1 MDNKETNH
9 PVCSCCGA
17 TIETDD
23 YYTFD
28 GNILCDDCYHSETV
42 VCEHCGDRIWA
53 DDNAGTDS
61 MPLCNSCYDDYY
73 TTCECCGRIIYRDYA
88 NYDDD
93 DDYAYCDDD
102 DDYAYC
108 DRCYEERQ
116 NSSIH
121 EYNYKPDPIFY
132 GDSKRYFGVELEID
146 EGGKNGDNADTLLGI
161 GNRIAEHIYI
171 KSDGSLSDGME
182 IVTHPMSL
190 KYHKDKMPWAEIMR
204 SAIRMDYRSHKT
216 STCGLHVH
224 VNRTAFGS
232 TREAQDECVSR
243 VLYFVEHHWLE
254 LLKFSR
260 RTEYQM
266 NRWAARYGYKNS
278 PKEILEDAK
287 KGCNGRYACVNI
299 TNYHT
304 IEFRMFRGTLK
315 YNTLIATL
323 ELVDKICELATDL
336 TDTELK
342 SVSWSDF
349 VGSLDDSTEPE
360 LITYLKE
367 RQLYINT
374 PITAEEDD

>member
-1 MDNKETNH
+1 MTPNETTR

-17 TIETDD
+17 IIETDD
-23 YYTFD
+23 YYEFD
-28 GNILCDDCYHSETV
+28 GSILCDDCYHTETV
-42 VCEHCGDRIWA
+42 ECSHCGDRIWT
-53 DDNAGTDS
+53 DDNAGSDS
-61 MPLCNSCYDDYY
+61 TPLCNTCYDDYY
-73 TTCECCGRIIYRDYA
+73 TTCECCGRIIHRDYA
-88 NYDDD
+88 NYDDE
-93 DDYAYCDDD
+93 

-146 EGGKNGDNADTLLGI
+146 EGGKNSDNADTLLGI
-161 GNRIAEHIYI
+161 GNRVAEHIYI

-190 KYHKDKMPWAEIMR
+190 KYHKDKMPWAEIMK
-204 SAIRMDYRSHKT
+204 SAIHMDYRSHKT

-232 TREAQDECVSR
+232 TREAQDECISR

-266 NRWAARYGYKNS
+266 NRWAARYGYKNTPQRDS
-278 PKEILEDAK
+278 
-287 KGCNGRYACVNI
+287 GGR
-299 TNYHT
+299 
-304 IEFRMFRGTLK
+304 
-315 YNTLIATL
+315 
-323 ELVDKICELATDL
+323 
-336 TDTELK
+336 
-342 SVSWSDF
+342 
-349 VGSLDDSTEPE
+349 
-360 LITYLKE
+360 
-367 RQLYINT
+367 
-374 PITAEEDD
+374 